1 MSSAIKE
8 QNFNNNNSRNRSS
21 SSSSLLLNSAAKQSP
36 QQAIGTATTTH
47 GSLLFSSTSTA
58 PSFTIMMNSE
68 EEHNSSSSS
77 RDDEKPTS
85 GTLPTTSTTA
95 LGSNKFRVATLATTS
110 GHQAIASPRGSLK
123 VFSSWVNH
131 QMRSTQ
137 WINDLARN
145 FNMLVS
151 ANPSYNHEH
160 EDDDDENSLL
170 QENNQQQHNTNM
182 KGFSNSFVHML
193 RPQNQ
198 QIYYSPDNHQNVDSN
213 DLEDHNGL
221 SSAQEN
227 EETSFVQSE
236 GEDDEEMESTMI
248 HNKSAKIERKSLLE
262 KHHEYELPS
271 GIILDHD
278 ESVMHIEKP
287 APSFRKNVLIL
298 FVFGALVTSLICY
311 LPLNFLSDWIENNE
325 DMTITL
331 SLLLNGLYLAIVAFY
346 LFILFYV
353 LIYKL
358 VYCKLLL
365 TYVVTDKRLFICR
378 GYYPLE
384 TLFQKLSSR
393 MSWSI
398 LEREDPIMFWSM
410 KDEIE
415 HLYFTLDIND
425 YTASNMSKADK
436 DCVGSIYFGYS
447 VDRVFL
453 PFSVVTEITHA
464 GFVSIPNVYFMLDK
478 IILQC
483 NKLGNYSVQRAR
495 LLNASDSELN
505 PRVLE
510 KKYALCGL
518 PLMLCFK
525 QSHCDR
531 KLGKI
536 TNEELNVVNYV

>member
-1 MSSAIKE
+1 MPTLKK
-8 QNFNNNNSRNRSS
+8 QNRSS
-21 SSSSLLLNSAAKQSP
+21 LSALNHHATIKQPQAQTTSSAPLMTSDEEQP
-36 QQAIGTATTTH
+36 QGH
-47 GSLLFSSTSTA
+47 STS
-58 PSFTIMMNSE
+58 
-68 EEHNSSSSS
+68 H
-77 RDDEKPTS
+77 RVDEKPTIN
-85 GTLPTTSTTA
+85 GVASTTPHP
-95 LGSNKFRVATLATTS
+95 LGNSATLNGSSSLRIANMVGATTT
-110 GHQAIASPRGSLK
+110 HQAIASPRGSLK

-145 FNMLVS
+145 FNLLV
-151 ANPSYNHEH
+151 NPNHH
-160 EDDDDENSLL
+160 HRDDDSNEHDDNDEHSLL
-170 QENNQQQHNTNM
+170 RPQQTQTDHDHPQQQLH
-182 KGFSNSFVHML
+182 KGFSNSFMHML

-213 DLEDHNGL
+213 HLEDQFANGNI

-227 EETSFVQSE
+227 DEEPPFVPSE
-236 GEDDEEMESTMI
+236 GEEDEESSINNTI
-248 HNKSAKIERKSLLE
+248 SNVKIERKGLLG
-262 KHHEYELPS
+262 KHHHHALPS
-271 GIILDHD
+271 GITLDHD
-278 ESVMHIEKP
+278 ENVMHIEKP

-311 LPLNFLSDWIENNE
+311 LPLNFLSEWMEENEN
-325 DMTITL
+325 MTLTFT
-331 SLLLNGLYLAIVAFY
+331 LLLNFLYFAIIACY

-353 LIYKL
+353 LMYKL

-384 TLFQKLSSR
+384 NLFQKLSSR

-398 LEREDPIMFWSM
+398 LEREEPIMFWSM

-425 YTASNMSKADK
+425 HTASNMSKADK

-447 VDRVFL
+447 IDRVFL
-453 PFSVVTEITHA
+453 PFSVVTEIIHA
-464 GFVSIPNVYFMLDK
+464 GFVSIPNVYSMLDR

-505 PRVLE
+505 PRVFE

-518 PLMLCFK
+518 PLMFCFK
-525 QSHCDR
+525 QSHSGR

-536 TNEELNVVNYV
+536 TKEELNMVNYV